1 MKPIVAIIG
10 RTNTGKS
17 TLFNRLAGR
26 RISIVEDSPGV
37 TRDRVYADIT
47 WNGKELTLIDTAGL
61 EPKME
66 GSILSEMKKQVDIA
80 ISVADSIV
88 FVCDVRVGVTA
99 DDEAI
104 ASMLK
109 KSRKP
114 IILCVNKVDNL
125 GDKPMEFYEFFNL
138 GIGEPMAV
146 SSVHG
151 SGTGD
156 LLDAVLDSVKFDDL
170 TDENDEDEAI
180 RIAIV
185 GKPNAGKSSLVNK
198 ILNENRM
205 IVSEVAGTTRDSVDN
220 YFERDGQKYIF
231 VDTAGIRK
239 KARIE
244 ENIEKYSVMRAF
256 SAIDDADVVLLII
269 DGVEGVSEQDSK
281 IIGYAHDEAKPI
293 VIAVNKWD
301 IVEKD
306 EKTQNKFKGEI
317 AKEFPFATYA
327 PIIFISAKTG
337 QKLDSVFDMVHF
349 VYEQACMRVPT
360 SGLNK
365 VIEEAV
371 MRTQPPTFKGR
382 RLKIYYAT
390 QGGVKP
396 PTFILFVND
405 VHLLHFSYAR
415 YLENCIRDNFN
426 FSGTIIRLETKGKNA
441 ERK

>member
-231 VDTAGIRK
+231 VDTAGIRRK
-239 KARIE
+239 SKIKG
-244 ENIEKYSVMRAF
+244 NIERYSIIRAV
-256 SAIDDADVVLLII
+256 SAISRADVCVLMI
-269 DGVEGVSEQDSK
+269 DAEEGVSEQDSK
-281 IIGYAHDEAKPI
+281 IAGIAHEHGKAS

-301 IVEKD
+301 LIEKD
-306 EKTQNKFKGEI
+306 DKTMNKFLRDIEDELG
-317 AKEFPFATYA
+317 FMPYA
-327 PIIFISAKTG
+327 PKLFISAKTG
-337 QKLDSVFDMVHF
+337 QRVNKL
-349 VYEQACMRVPT
+349 YELIHMAYQNHCMRIATGV
-360 SGLNK
+360 LND
-365 VIEEAV
+365 VLTEAMAV
-371 MRTQPPTFKGR
+371 NQPPVDKGR
-382 RLKIYYAT
+382 QLKIFYGT
-390 QGGVKP
+390 QVSVKP
-396 PTFILFVND
+396 PTFVLFVND
-405 VHLLHFSYAR
+405 SELMHYSYKR
-415 YLENCIRDNFN
+415 YIENRLRESFGLAGTPVRFLIRNR
-426 FSGTIIRLETKGKNA
+426 G
-441 ERK
+441 ER